1 MVFNSVAFSM
11 YAWILLMNKKTYSL
25 LGGADSLREKKAL
38 TYLFIY
44 LLIKKTSIEYS
55 KVGTSQNKPHK
66 TVTQILGH
74 TKREN

>member
-25 LGGADSLREKKAL
+25 LGGADSLREKAL

-55 KVGTSQNKPHK
+55 KVGTSQDKPHK
-66 TVTQILGH
+66 TVTQVLGH